1 MHTLHA
7 WFTVVVHYP
16 CTACDQL
23 PPAACVT
30 CLDEYT
36 DAVSIYKIN
45 VVYKKN
51 NYSYFSKTQIADAG
65 DADAIVDATR
75 QFCQNSCVSDCD
87 DEPTFAGAKAGIYSV

>member
-1 MHTLHA
+1 MYVKCMLLHIIMHTLHA
-7 WFTVVVHYP
+7 WFTVVVHYL

-45 VVYKKN
+45 VVYKKIIILI
-51 NYSYFSKTQIADAG
+51 FRKHRLLVLVMLMQ
-65 DADAIVDATR
+65 
-75 QFCQNSCVSDCD
+75 
-87 DEPTFAGAKAGIYSV
+87 